1 MGTDIKIEN
10 RIVDLIEKGET
21 LRQGDDQEGG
31 AIDENHKQ
39 NCSGWIAAARSVTQ
53 FILPN
58 PESLY
63 RKHIE
68 EVASLDREWMIND
81 SVGEITE
88 LLKHLLSDFKNGL
101 LFSIVNQTRAEVF
114 DDFLDHARAYLA
126 DGRKNEAGVIAG
138 VVFEDTLRR
147 ICKNHKIEETGKK
160 LDFLITELNK
170 VGIITSI
177 MAKRGRACAH
187 VRTKATH
194 AQWDEFEV
202 GDVEATIAF
211 TDELILKKLDSED

>member
-1 MGTDIKIEN
+1 METDNKIETRLN
-10 RIVDLIEKGET
+10 DLIEKGET
-21 LRQGDDQEGG
+21 LRQGEDEGG
-31 AIDENHKQ
+31 AFDETHKQ

-53 FILPN
+53 FVLPN
-58 PESLY
+58 SEALY

-68 EVASLDREWMIND
+68 EVASKDHGWLINNA
-81 SVGEITE
+81 VGEITE
-88 LLKHLLSDFKNGL
+88 LLKHLLSDFDNGL
-101 LFSIVNQTRAEVF
+101 LFSIINQTRAEVF

-147 ICKNHKIEETGKK
+147 ICKNHKIEESGEK
-160 LDFLITELNK
+160 LDNVISELSK
-170 VGIITSI
+170 AGIITGI
-177 MAKRGRACAH
+177 MAKRARACAH

-202 GDVEATIAF
+202 GDVEATITF
-211 TDELILKKLDSED
+211 TDELILKKVDSAG